1 MARSNL
7 HGILDPVADRDA
19 ARHAHLSDAA
29 RRGFDRLDLSR
40 RVPRLEQRWHEL
52 VAAKVRAGHAEDAA
66 IALAAAE
73 QPELYEAAQDLETIH
88 LQRQGGR
95 STKVDD
101 YADAHGRVALRDFNA
116 RTFSLDDVPGT
127 RDKYNANPSD
137 RRTRNAEVEGGGPG
151 KKGNASIADR
161 IDPARTSAVRNLED
175 DDPEGTLMTRALAR
189 LKKAGQS
196 LMDKDAFA
204 AAFQAERDDDPELDA
219 RFQRA
224 MGFGRNDDSL
234 ETTY

>member
-40 RVPRLEQRWHEL
+40 RVPRLEQRWNDL

-73 QPELYEAAQDLETIH
+73 QPELWDAVQDLETIH
-88 LQRQGGR
+88 MHRQGGR

-127 RDKYNANPSD
+127 RDKYNANPAD
-137 RRTRNAEVEGGGPG
+137 RRTRNAEVEGAGPG
-151 KKGNASIADR
+151 KKGNASITDT
-161 IDPARTSAVRNLED
+161 IDPARKGAIRDLED
-175 DDPEGTLMTRALAR
+175 DDPEATLMTRALAR
-189 LKKAGQS
+189 LKKAGKS
-196 LMDKDAFA
+196 LTDAGEFD
-204 AAFQAERDDDPELDA
+204 AAFKQERDDDPELDA
-219 RFQRA
+219 RFVKTL
-224 MGFGRNDDSL
+224 GYGYDNTPEPTF
-234 ETTY
+234 